1 MVLASLDYFGEAA
14 CQKETR
20 FFKVRK
26 KRNASLD
33 RIVAK
38 KLILTYSE
46 SQELS
51 QMLNPKPGT
60 KSSFSRTKL
69 LKTK

>member
-14 CQKETR
+14 CLKETT

-46 SQELS
+46 SQGLS
-51 QMLNPKPGT
+51 QMLN
-60 KSSFSRTKL
+60 R
-69 LKTK
+69 